1 MSSLSETSIVPGPSP
16 RGVLIVVM
24 GTSGTGKSTLGISLG
39 ERFGIPFVDGDD
51 LHPPANVSK
60 MSAGMPLDDD
70 DRLPWLLRIRHT
82 AFELTDDAIA
92 VSGVLRSA
100 ENQAV
105 EEAGRDGKEAHKKE
119 VRRMAEVLETSK
131 QPDADDYDQ
140 VRAEDKKKGY
150 NRTSH
155 QNEVGGS
162 NASQSQ
168 NYDHASSPSPSP
180 RRACLIACSALKRR
194 YRNLLRA
201 DSNCETYPDADHPS
215 KIPGQ
220 SLDVY
225 FLYIRVPEQE
235 LIRRMH
241 ERKAHFMKESMLRS
255 QLETLEEPDEKNEP
269 GVLTLDGV
277 GSKIDVEHRAD
288 VLIAERVGTICGPR
302 YRPGVMQ

>member
-92 VSGVLRSA
+92 VSEVLRSA

-140 VRAEDKKKGY
+140 VRAEDKKKG
-150 NRTSH
+150 
-155 QNEVGGS
+155 
-162 NASQSQ
+162 
-168 NYDHASSPSPSP
+168 
-180 RRACLIACSALKRR
+180 
-194 YRNLLRA
+194 NLLRA

-255 QLETLEEPDEKNEP
+255 QLQTLEEPDEKNEP